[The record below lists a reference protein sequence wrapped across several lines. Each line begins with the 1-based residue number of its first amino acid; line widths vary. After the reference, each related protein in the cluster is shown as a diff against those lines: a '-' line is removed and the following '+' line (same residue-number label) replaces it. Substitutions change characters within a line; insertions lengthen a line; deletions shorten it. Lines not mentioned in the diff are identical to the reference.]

1 MQNPCVCV
9 YDMLDTIPHAKQWVT
24 QISGTRFYNV
34 VEGQSIAAVVKL
46 RKPMPVLELKHFH
59 DGDDVRPHYL
69 KWADLLAYVLEMF
82 KLPLPPQEFL
92 LGRLPENLSW
102 IEINVFL
109 LQSTVTAYGIVRHFA
124 AHHFISHFFT
134 DPKVWRQIS
143 IYIYQGLAWL
153 KECVSDFSVTQ
164 SCIHT
169 FAHTTAYLPIHIHT
183 IYIYKYI

>member
-69 KWADLLAYVLEMF
+69 KWADLLAYVPEMF

-143 IYIYQGLAWL
+143 IYIYISRSGLAKRMRFRL
-153 KECVSDFSVTQ
+153 FSDPVM
-164 SCIHT
+164 HT
-169 FAHTTAYLPIHIHT
+169 
-183 IYIYKYI
+183 YIRTYII